1 MEVEF
6 FSGPNLVNYQYTVAC
21 FPLDSIT
28 CSGVIGGG
36 ILPIDSVSGSL
47 PRGYSRVLANM
58 TVRDLYESM
67 TIADSLPLPFLGSYC
82 AVSGSPCLT
91 VPLSSSVSCPH
102 LTICDAA
109 HHTADPGQYGRGLLH
124 HGWRGDPLMWSPSAS
139 LPARLPLT
147 RVCTWLL
154 LQTHDASEQSLTLFL
169 LHSFCRFPLGTPSLS
184 PTWRETL
191 RPCW

>member
-91 VPLSSSVSCPH
+91 VPLSSSVSCPIS
-102 LTICDAA
+102 LSATLRIIPQIPDNTDVDCFITVGGGPLDVVTKCQLAGEA
-109 HHTADPGQYGRGLLH
+109 TTDPGPVRGCCSRRMMHLNRVSRFFSYIRFVGSH
-124 HGWRGDPLMWSPSAS
+124 WVHRHCRQRGGKP
-139 LPARLPLT
+139 
-147 RVCTWLL
+147 
-154 LQTHDASEQSLTLFL
+154 
-169 LHSFCRFPLGTPSLS
+169 
-184 PTWRETL
+184 
-191 RPCW
+191 